1 MVSQKALPFHY
12 AIESQSQ
19 GITAW
24 AGLLAIE
31 GLFYGLGLPLSIRK
45 HIKARPTQGYSDV
58 QQILSLVLLN
68 IAGGSAV
75 DDMDDNQESS
85 RGSHPR

>member
-31 GLFYGLGLPLSIRK
+31 GLFYGLGLPHSIRK